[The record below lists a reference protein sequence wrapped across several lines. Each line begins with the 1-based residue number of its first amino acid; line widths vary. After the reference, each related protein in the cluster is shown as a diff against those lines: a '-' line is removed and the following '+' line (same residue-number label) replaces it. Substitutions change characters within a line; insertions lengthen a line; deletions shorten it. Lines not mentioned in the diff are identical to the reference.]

1 MLRQM
6 QPGTTLRATWRAVC
20 SLRAQAVLRAGTGLA
35 CLSLSCGRSDSR
47 HCGALAE
54 RVPAPRSGAL
64 PAAGGARTRD
74 CRPERD
80 RREAALQRSSRARH
94 RSMGRERQGGGGSS
108 PVAHGV
114 LRRTH
119 LAALRPRRARA
130 YSPRRAR
137 ARAARS
143 TLLYVGVR
151 HDSRRAA
158 AVARGRR
165 RQTGPIWKQHA
176 VVVIRQEGRR
186 RATPRALARGAEEA
200 IALSAERSTAL
211 PSAPAAPSSRAAELH

>member
-64 PAAGGARTRD
+64 PAAGGARKRD

-119 LAALRPRRARA
+119 LAALRPRRARVPT
-130 YSPRRAR
+130 SPR

-165 RQTGPIWKQHA
+165 RQTIWKQHA
-176 VVVIRQEGRR
+176 VVVKRQEGRR

-200 IALSAERSTAL
+200 IARSAGRSTAL
-211 PSAPAAPSSRAAELH
+211 PSAPAAP

>member
-1 MLRQM
+1 MRRGALCAACARRQYCV
-6 QPGTTLRATWRAVC
+6 PARDLRASLSRAAAQTLAIAALSPSACLPLVLVR
-20 SLRAQAVLRAGTGLA
+20 SLRPVAHARGTADLSATEGRRRCSDLRARVTG
-35 CLSLSCGRSDSR
+35 RW
-47 HCGALAE
+47 AE
-54 RVPAPRSGAL
+54 SGK
-64 PAAGGARTRD
+64 
-74 CRPERD
+74 E
-80 RREAALQRSSRARH
+80 
-94 RSMGRERQGGGGSS
+94 GGGSS

-119 LAALRPRRARA
+119 LAALRPRRPPRARTHLA
-130 YSPRRAR
+130 AR

-165 RQTGPIWKQHA
+165 RQTIWKQHA

-200 IALSAERSTAL
+200 IALSAERSTAF